1 MQHSSLNNAAN
12 KTNHPQDTKNA
23 ANKTNHPQD
32 IPTGKKLLDVDLHK
46 KAIIEY
52 FETSLY
58 KP

>member
-1 MQHSSLNNAAN
+1 MQHSSLN
-12 KTNHPQDTKNA
+12 NA